1 MAKTFSSIPERQAIT
16 KNFEGLYP
24 SSLDALCEGIDN
36 SFDYRPKATPE
47 KPGTIQVTFEKKGN
61 AINRVVIADD
71 GIGLSADE
79 MCDSLRI
86 KRQTQSNGSSGVYG
100 TGIKSMYDYLSRTPG
115 IISRKNGKLS
125 WCFYNEHKG
134 GKEWK
139 LTVHEEGD
147 KDTETMKT
155 LWKTYATNPDED
167 GTCQYMSDLKKGF
180 DIMQVKKDLAWKYH
194 TKIKESNVNI
204 YVGE

>member
-1 MAKTFSSIPERQAIT
+1 MPKTISSIPDRQAIT

-36 SFDYRPKATPE
+36 SFDYRSRATPK
-47 KPGTIQVTFEKKGN
+47 KPGTIRVTFEKKGN

-71 GIGLSADE
+71 ASGLSADE
-79 MCDSLRI
+79 IGESLTI
-86 KRQTQSNGSSGVYG
+86 KRQTQSNGSSGAYG
-100 TGIKSMYDYLSRTPG
+100 TGIKSMYDYLSNDPC

-125 WCFYNEHKG
+125 WCFYNEESE
-134 GKEWK
+134 KEWR
-139 LTVHEEGD
+139 LTVNEEGD
-147 KDTETMKT
+147 ESTETMKT
-155 LWKTYATNPDED
+155 LWITYAINPHKD
-167 GTCQYMSDLKKGF
+167 GTCQLLSDLKKGF
-180 DIMQVKKDLAWKYH
+180 DITQVKKVLAWKYH